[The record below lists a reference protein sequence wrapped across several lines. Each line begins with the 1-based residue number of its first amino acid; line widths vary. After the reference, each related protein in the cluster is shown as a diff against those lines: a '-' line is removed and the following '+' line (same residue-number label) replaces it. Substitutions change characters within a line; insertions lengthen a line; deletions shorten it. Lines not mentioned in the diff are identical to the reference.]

1 MRTRGMKIFVLGC
14 GNMIRGCSG
23 HVESKGAGILVAVT
37 EMLSQKT
44 MTPPHICIVN
54 SCHPGHT

>member
-14 GNMIRGCSG
+14 GDMVRGCSG
-23 HVESKGAGILVAVT
+23 RVESKEAGILVTVT
-37 EMLSQKT
+37 EMLSQKK

-54 SCHPGHT
+54 SYHPGHT